1 MSLLPVGLLILL
13 IAAESISAAEL
24 DAFDA
29 LDEQFQNSFDMLDSD
44 LNAEYELIN
53 AAIDQGYQQLS
64 QEIGVTWGTDDIK
77 LPEKDVWVDYSSDKT
92 TRRVFD
98 FAAETLIVEHLV
110 DPNASSESTSAQI
123 KDAVLAAQTDTEID
137 LESKDDALN
146 YALESLR
153 KSGVNLPLTPTSGS
167 SSRKPVLGNHLLISS
182 QTLSAIDEI
191 AKETSEV
198 TSGLSNRTDQTL
210 PTTSKLKGVSLN
222 NAQQDQLSKG
232 ITNRP
237 PQRPS
242 EAEQQSPKR
251 STSKKNDEPDS
262 LIDVS
267 ASKLSSGYTADGKRK
282 ITITIPLQ
290 QNFLTTR
297 AEEFS
302 DTVQA
307 QASRQDLTAS
317 LIFAIMETESHFNP
331 RARSHIPA
339 FGLMQ
344 LVPTSGGVDAYNYL
358 YGRKTILP
366 PAYFFQSDQNIE
378 LGVGYLK
385 LLNERYLK
393 SIKNPLSRLY
403 CTVAGYNTGAGNV
416 ARAFNGTTNIN
427 NAAKII
433 NKMTPSQVYER
444 LLDNLPYPET
454 KNYLRKVFAAQTRY
468 RHKD

>member
-13 IAAESISAAEL
+13 IAAENISAAEL

-44 LNAEYELIN
+44 LNAEYDLIN

-64 QEIGVTWGTDDIK
+64 QEIGVTWGADDIK
-77 LPEKDVWVDYSSDKT
+77 LPEKDVWVDYSRDKT

-98 FAAETLIVEHLV
+98 FAAETLIIEHLV

-123 KDAVLAAQTDTEID
+123 KDAVLSAQTDTEID
-137 LESKDDALN
+137 LEAKDDALN

-153 KSGVNLPLTPTSGS
+153 KSGVNLPLTPKSGS
-167 SSRKPVLGNHLLISS
+167 SRPKPILGNHLLVSS
-182 QTLSAIDEI
+182 QTLSAIDAISKEI
-191 AKETSEV
+191 PEAA
-198 TSGLSNRTDQTL
+198 SGLSSQADQTL
-210 PTTSKLKGVSLN
+210 ATVNRLEAMPLN
-222 NAQQDQLSKG
+222 NAQQDQPSTGL
-232 ITNRP
+232 TNRSEQTQSRAE
-237 PQRPS
+237 QRP
-242 EAEQQSPKR
+242 PNGTT
-251 STSKKNDEPDS
+251 STMSDGQDS
-262 LIDVS
+262 LANVRG
-267 ASKLSSGYTADGKRK
+267 SKLSSGYTVDGKRK
-282 ITITIPLQ
+282 ITVTIPLQ
-290 QNFLTTR
+290 QDFLITR
-297 AEEFS
+297 AEKFS
-302 DTVQA
+302 DAVQA

-366 PAYFFQSDQNIE
+366 PAYFFESDQNIE

-416 ARAFNGTTNIN
+416 ARAFNGTTDIN
-427 NAAKII
+427 KAAKII
-433 NKMTPSQVYER
+433 NKMTPAKVYEQ
-444 LLDNLPYPET
+444 LLENLPYPET
-454 KNYLRKVFAAQTRY
+454 KNYLKKVFAAQTRY

>member
-167 SSRKPVLGNHLLISS
+167 SRRKPVLGNHLLISS

-210 PTTSKLKGVSLN
+210 PTTSKLKGVPLN

-242 EAEQQSPKR
+242 EPEQQPPKR
-251 STSKKNDEPDS
+251 STSK
-262 LIDVS
+262 
-267 ASKLSSGYTADGKRK
+267 
-282 ITITIPLQ
+282 
-290 QNFLTTR
+290 
-297 AEEFS
+297 
-302 DTVQA
+302 
-307 QASRQDLTAS
+307 
-317 LIFAIMETESHFNP
+317 
-331 RARSHIPA
+331 
-339 FGLMQ
+339 
-344 LVPTSGGVDAYNYL
+344 
-358 YGRKTILP
+358 
-366 PAYFFQSDQNIE
+366 
-378 LGVGYLK
+378 
-385 LLNERYLK
+385 NER
-393 SIKNPLSRLY
+393 
-403 CTVAGYNTGAGNV
+403 
-416 ARAFNGTTNIN
+416 
-427 NAAKII
+427 
-433 NKMTPSQVYER
+433 
-444 LLDNLPYPET
+444 
-454 KNYLRKVFAAQTRY
+454 
-468 RHKD
+468 

>member
-13 IAAESISAAEL
+13 IAAENISAAEL

-53 AAIDQGYQQLS
+53 AAINQGYQQLT
-64 QEIGVTWGTDDIK
+64 QEIGVTWGADDIK

-92 TRRVFD
+92 TRRIFD
-98 FAAETLIVEHLV
+98 FASETLIVEHLV

-123 KDAVLAAQTDTEID
+123 KEAVFAAQTDTEID

-153 KSGVNLPLTPTSGS
+153 KSGVTLPLTPESGS
-167 SSRKPVLGNHLLISS
+167 SRRKPVLGNHLLISS

-210 PTTSKLKGVSLN
+210 PTINKLKGVPLN
-222 NAQQDQLSKG
+222 NAQQGQPSTG

-237 PQRPS
+237 AQRQTR
-242 EAEQQSPKR
+242 EGQQFPKKIA
-251 STSKKNDEPDS
+251 SKMNDGPDS
-262 LIDVS
+262 LTDVR
-267 ASKLSSGYTADGKRK
+267 ASKLNSGYTADGKRK

-290 QNFLTTR
+290 KNFLTTR

-302 DTVQA
+302 ATVQA

-433 NKMTPSQVYER
+433 NKMTPTQVYER